1 MKATELRIGNWIASG
16 ANHQNIET
24 WVIGKVHSISCL
36 NSQFEQIEVE
46 TEEEFTWFFKNNY
59 FGIPLTEEWLV
70 KFGFDQNNVDIEK
83 YECKWY
89 KLSFTL
95 DYWNAQKFFI
105 YGYIGGNKTIKYVN
119 QLQNLYFALMG
130 EELTIKE

>member
-1 MKATELRIGNWIASG
+1 MKATDLRIGNWIASG

-46 TEEEFTWFFKNNY
+46 TEEEFTWFFKDNY

-70 KFGFDQNNVDIEK
+70 KFGFDK
-83 YECKWY
+83 YQSNICLLNISLEWDNKGRYFFQWY
-89 KLSFTL
+89 DVTYLE
-95 DYWNAQKFFI
+95 
-105 YGYIGGNKTIKYVN
+105 YVH
-119 QLQNLYFALMG
+119 QLQNLYFALTG
-130 EELTIKE
+130 NELTIKE